1 MTLDSFH
8 CNGQLN
14 NETGKMIHPQQSDLE
29 AYANQVLPES
39 ECASLLEHLDQCDT
53 CAKFVEQL
61 ENAVFT
67 KTFAVGGLIDVDTND
82 HCENM
87 IGNICDQT
95 LPGAASTGNEA
106 EDTDSL
112 FTESFAR
119 QGVSIDRYKLHKL
132 VGEGGMGSVWE
143 AEQQKPVKRRVAI
156 KLIKDRLRTE
166 RAKVRFNAERQALAM
181 MDHPNIAQILDA
193 GSTKDQQPYF
203 VMEFVD
209 GKTLTDF
216 CDENRFT
223 VNQRLELFIQ
233 VCKAIEHAHQK
244 QIIHRDL
251 KPSNVL
257 VGGLK
262 DSPKIKVID
271 FGLSKLL
278 DKNNR
283 LADGMSS
290 TQLGAVLGTIRYMAP
305 EQAFGNPGEI
315 DTRADIYS
323 LGVILY
329 ELLTGSTPIGD
340 DSNGKIEMLEKLG
353 EFRKLEP
360 TTPSRLLSKLED
372 SGDTAAQNR
381 STTGKRL
388 SQMLKG
394 DLDCIVAKA
403 LAADRSRRYET
414 IVSFRE
420 DVQRFLDAEPI
431 SARPPSVGYRAGK
444 FIRRNRILVIAGAA
458 VVSILLASAMN
469 AYWVLASSNKKLRAA
484 AVVVEKEKTN
494 AENEVDRKREAVD
507 FLIRTFERLDI
518 ANSNIRNS
526 TPAVELL
533 FNAFED
539 LKRNTNNR
547 ISDPLVRG
555 ELLFEVG
562 RLLKLYGCHDKS
574 TEAARLASEIFGA
587 TLGKETKQ
595 FFDSQI
601 MLASSLRKA
610 GKLEDSE
617 RLFREIAEDYPRVF
631 PEDKLEATK
640 RWNDVAVCLE
650 DLKRYNEALEIYE
663 QVIAGK
669 SEFLGEYDRSVMLT
683 ENNVAIVYCQI
694 GKHERAIE
702 LLESVVKRSE
712 KVFGRQDNETMDNL
726 YSLGF
731 AQISSGN
738 FKRANEI
745 FREIVEYQEQ
755 KLAPDHMDRL
765 STEWLLGQSEW
776 KMDGGSRE
784 KALLIMEGVIANVR
798 PLEVAHPTVVQW
810 KWKLHSHYAEVGNEV
825 RSVELKL
832 SVLSTLFEKGHES
845 GTARGV
851 ANALELAKTYISID
865 DYSAAKKVVN
875 QTLQTLKKMGVGEL
889 VLKETGAELVSEMR
903 KLATQLK
910 ASNEPFEGNQS
921 K

>member
-494 AENEVDRKREAVD
+494 AENEVERKREAVD

-640 RWNDVAVCLE
+640 RWNDVAVCLV

-784 KALLIMEGVIANVR
+784 KALLIMEGVIENVR

>member
-494 AENEVDRKREAVD
+494 AENEVERKREAVD

-562 RLLKLYGCHDKS
+562 RLLRLYGCHDKS

>member
-494 AENEVDRKREAVD
+494 AENEVERKREAVD

-640 RWNDVAVCLE
+640 RWNDVAVCLV

>member
-494 AENEVDRKREAVD
+494 AENEVERKREAVD

>member
-1 MTLDSFH
+1 
-8 CNGQLN
+8 
-14 NETGKMIHPQQSDLE
+14 
-29 AYANQVLPES
+29 
-39 ECASLLEHLDQCDT
+39 
-53 CAKFVEQL
+53 
-61 ENAVFT
+61 
-67 KTFAVGGLIDVDTND
+67 
-82 HCENM
+82 
-87 IGNICDQT
+87 
-95 LPGAASTGNEA
+95 
-106 EDTDSL
+106 
-112 FTESFAR
+112 
-119 QGVSIDRYKLHKL
+119 
-132 VGEGGMGSVWE
+132 
-143 AEQQKPVKRRVAI
+143 
-156 KLIKDRLRTE
+156 
-166 RAKVRFNAERQALAM
+166 
-181 MDHPNIAQILDA
+181 
-193 GSTKDQQPYF
+193 
-203 VMEFVD
+203 
-209 GKTLTDF
+209 
-216 CDENRFT
+216 
-223 VNQRLELFIQ
+223 
-233 VCKAIEHAHQK
+233 
-244 QIIHRDL
+244 
-251 KPSNVL
+251 
-257 VGGLK
+257 
-262 DSPKIKVID
+262 
-271 FGLSKLL
+271 
-278 DKNNR
+278 
-283 LADGMSS
+283 
-290 TQLGAVLGTIRYMAP
+290 
-305 EQAFGNPGEI
+305 
-315 DTRADIYS
+315 
-323 LGVILY
+323 
-329 ELLTGSTPIGD
+329 
-340 DSNGKIEMLEKLG
+340 
-353 EFRKLEP
+353 
-360 TTPSRLLSKLED
+360 
-372 SGDTAAQNR
+372 
-381 STTGKRL
+381 
-388 SQMLKG
+388 
-394 DLDCIVAKA
+394 
-403 LAADRSRRYET
+403 
-414 IVSFRE
+414 
-420 DVQRFLDAEPI
+420 
-431 SARPPSVGYRAGK
+431 
-444 FIRRNRILVIAGAA
+444 
-458 VVSILLASAMN
+458 MN

-494 AENEVDRKREAVD
+494 AENEVERKREAVD